1 MIQISQRLAMQQK
14 QSPQQVLLST
24 LLQLPVLRL
33 EQRIKQELELN
44 PLLEMD
50 TELEED
56 LEQVEEMEEKLEEE
70 KTEEEKKEEEEK
82 IPENEKEKELQ
93 ESDVDWETIL
103 NDEDNYEIKQPRE
116 PVDEEID
123 RPEPAPVTLM
133 DHLMEQLHLAP
144 LSPEEQIIGE
154 YILWCI
160 DDVGYLTCDV
170 ESIAENMG
178 TDPDKVEKVLG
189 VIQRF
194 DPPGIGSRNLQECL
208 LIQLEEAPKH
218 DENALR
224 LVRDCFEDFINKRY
238 EKIAKKLDLSLEEV
252 KRVMEAVARLN
263 PKPGEGYVTEA
274 ENYIVP
280 DVIVTKE
287 DGKFTVGLND
297 WNLPRL
303 RINESY
309 KQMLKDKEHINKET
323 RDYIRQRLESA
334 RWLINSIYQRR
345 STIIRVMESIVK
357 HQREFFDKGKEFL
370 KPMILKD
377 IADDVSLDISTVS
390 RVTSGKYVQT
400 DYGVYELKYF
410 FSERME
416 TADGDEVSN
425 KLIKDKIKDIIEK
438 ENPLK
443 PYNDEVIS
451 DVLRKDGFIVA
462 RRTVA
467 KYREQMRLP
476 VARLRRTI

>member
-1 MIQISQRLAMQQK
+1 MIQISQRLALQQK

-44 PLLEMD
+44 PLLEM
-50 TELEED
+50 EED
-56 LEQVEEMEEKLEEE
+56 LEQDEELEEKQEEE
-70 KTEEEKKEEEEK
+70 EEEEEEEK
-82 IPENEKEKELQ
+82 EEEKVPENEKEKELQ
-93 ESDVDWETIL
+93 EEDIDWESIL
-103 NDEDNYEIKQPRE
+103 NDEDNFEIKQPRE
-116 PVDEEID
+116 HIDEDID
-123 RPEPAPVTLM
+123 RPEPATVTLM

-144 LSPEEQIIGE
+144 LTPEEQAIGE

-170 ESIAENMG
+170 ESIAEIYDV
-178 TDPDKVEKVLG
+178 DPEKVEKVLI
-189 VIQRF
+189 VIQHF

-208 LIQLEEAPKH
+208 LIQLEEAPKS
-218 DENALR
+218 DVNAVR

-238 EKIAKKLDLSLEEV
+238 EKIAKKLDLMLEEV
-252 KRVMEAVARLN
+252 KRIMEAVARLN
-263 PKPGEGYVTEA
+263 PKPGEGYASQA

-280 DVIVTKE
+280 DVTVTKE
-287 DGKFTVGLND
+287 GGKFTVALND

-309 KQMLKDKEHINKET
+309 KHMLKDKEHINKET

-357 HQREFFDKGKEFL
+357 HQHEFFDKGKEFL
-370 KPMILKD
+370 KPMILKN
-377 IADDVSLDISTVS
+377 IAEDVSLDISTVS

-425 KLIKDKIKDIIEK
+425 KIIKNKIKDIIEK
-438 ENPLK
+438 ENSLK

-451 DVLRKDGFIVA
+451 DILRKDGFIVA

-476 VARLRRTI
+476 VARLRRKI

>member
-1 MIQISQRLAMQQK
+1 MIQISQRLSLQQK

-24 LLQLPVLRL
+24 LLQLPMLRL

-44 PLLEMD
+44 PLLEIE

-56 LEQVEEMEEKLEEE
+56 LEADEELELKQEEE
-70 KTEEEKKEEEEK
+70 KTKEEDEEEVPADER
-82 IPENEKEKELQ
+82 EKELQ
-93 ESDVDWETIL
+93 EEDIDWETIL

-116 PVDEEID
+116 HIEEDID
-123 RPEPAPVTLM
+123 RPEPAPITLM
-133 DHLMEQLHLAP
+133 DHLIEQLYLAP
-144 LSPEEQIIGE
+144 LLAEEQPIGE

-160 DDVGYLTCDV
+160 DDVGYLTSDV
-170 ESIAENMG
+170 ETIAE
-178 TDPDKVEKVLG
+178 TLDVPPEQVEKVLG

-194 DPPGIGSRNLQECL
+194 DPPGIGARNLQECL
-208 LIQLEEAPKH
+208 LIQLEEMAQR
-218 DENALR
+218 DENAIRMLHE
-224 LVRDCFEDFINKRY
+224 CFEDFINKRY
-238 EKIAKKLDLSLEEV
+238 EKIAKKLDVALDEV
-252 KRVMEAVARLN
+252 KRIMEAVAKLN
-263 PKPGEGYVTEA
+263 PKPGEGYVSEA
-274 ENYIVP
+274 ENYILP
-280 DVIVTKE
+280 DVSVTKA
-287 DGKFTVGLND
+287 DGKFSVVLND

-309 KQMLKDKEHINKET
+309 KHMLKDKEHINKET

-357 HQREFFDKGKEFL
+357 HQHEFFEKGKEFL
-370 KPMILKD
+370 KPMILKN
-377 IADDVSLDISTVS
+377 IADDVELDISTVS

-400 DYGVYELKYF
+400 EYGVLELKYF

-425 KLIKDKIKDIIEK
+425 KLIKEKIRDIIEK
-438 ENPLK
+438 ENSLK

-451 DVLRKDGFIVA
+451 DMLRQDGFIVA

-476 VARLRRTI
+476 VARLRRKI

>member
-1 MIQISQRLAMQQK
+1 MIQISQRMALQQK

-44 PLLEMD
+44 PLLEME
-50 TELEED
+50 TELEEEM
-56 LEQVEEMEEKLEEE
+56 EQTEEIEEKLEEE
-70 KTEEEKKEEEEK
+70 KKKEEEEEEK
-82 IPENEKEKELQ
+82 IPEDEKEKELQ
-93 ESDVDWETIL
+93 EEEVDWETIL
-103 NDEDNYEIKQPRE
+103 NDEDNFEIRLPRE
-116 PVDEEID
+116 PIEDEID

-144 LSPEEQIIGE
+144 LSEEEQSIGE

-160 DDVGYLTCDV
+160 DDLGYLTSDA
-170 ESIAENMG
+170 ESIAENL
-178 TDPDKVEKVLG
+178 DIPADRVEKILL

-194 DPPGIGSRNLQECL
+194 DPPGIGARTLQECL
-208 LIQLEEAPKH
+208 LIQLEDMPER
-218 DENALR
+218 DEMAIRMLR
-224 LVRDCFEDFINKRY
+224 ECFEDFVNKRY
-238 EKIAKKLDLSLEEV
+238 EKIAKKLEVSMEEV
-252 KRVMEAVARLN
+252 KRVMELVSKLN
-263 PKPGEGYVTEA
+263 PKPGEGYVSEG

-287 DGKFTVGLND
+287 EGKFNVTLND

-309 KQMLKDKEHINKET
+309 KHMLKDKANINKET

-357 HQREFFDKGKEFL
+357 HQREFFEKGKEFL

-390 RVTSGKYVQT
+390 RVTSAKYVQT

-416 TADGDEVSN
+416 TADGDEISN
-425 KLIKDKIKDIIEK
+425 KLIKQKICEIIEK
-438 ENPLK
+438 ENTQK

-451 DVLRKDGFIVA
+451 ELLRKDGLIVA

-476 VARLRRTI
+476 VARLRRMI